1 MKQISLQVEHLTV
14 QLSGKTILKD
24 VSFAVHEGEVLAIVG
39 KSGSGKSTLIKA
51 LSGHCFSSGDISFTA
66 RHNGEALVVA
76 ITQQHK
82 FKNLSNVSSFYYQ
95 QRFNSSDAED
105 TVLLND
111 ALQQITTDDEAIANV
126 LSWLGITHVRYTR
139 LIQLS
144 NGEQKKLQLAKA
156 LLRQAD
162 WLLFDNPYTG
172 LDTTSRHSLS
182 TIMEELAAKGMGI
195 LLVTTESEIPA
206 AVTHVAV
213 LEKGA
218 LQQKMTHAAFDLHK
232 PATATA
238 ARPALPIQQGIP
250 EVYRYDSFATAVKMV
265 NTNVTYGSKKILHNI
280 NWEVKRGECWR
291 IAGGN
296 GAGKSTLLSLVNGD
310 NPQAFAN
317 EIYLFDR
324 RKGSGESIWDIKQKI
339 GYVSPELHQHFEPG
353 ATCFEVVASGLFD
366 TIGLFRQL
374 TDQQKK
380 ITLHWMELLQLTE
393 FANRRLLQLSNGEQR
408 MVLLARAMVKN
419 PPLLILDEPCQGL
432 DAQMTAAFIDMVNDI
447 CTVLK
452 KTLIYVSHYNEEVPS
467 CVTRTLLLESGKIAA

>member
-1 MKQISLQVEHLTV
+1 MKTTSLQVEHLTV

-24 VSFAVHEGEVLAIVG
+24 VSFAVHEGEVLAVVG

-51 LSGHCFSSGDISFTA
+51 LSGHCFSCGDISFTA
-66 RHNGEALVVA
+66 RHNGEPRVVA

-111 ALQQITTDDEAIANV
+111 VLQQITTDDQAITDV

-172 LDTTSRHSLS
+172 LDTASRHSLS
-182 TIMEELAAKGMGI
+182 MIMEQLAAKGIGI
-195 LLVTTESEIPA
+195 LLVTTESEIPP

-213 LEKGA
+213 LEKGY
-218 LQQKMTHAAFDLHK
+218 LQPRITHQAFDLHK
-232 PATATA
+232 PVTATVA
-238 ARPALPIQQGIP
+238 KQALPIQQGIP
-250 EVYRYDSFATAVKMV
+250 EVYRYDNFATAVKMV
-265 NTNVTYGSKKILHNI
+265 NTNVTYGNKKILHNI

-339 GYVSPELHQHFEPG
+339 GYVSPELHQHFETG

-374 TDQQKK
+374 TGQQKK
-380 ITLHWMELLQLTE
+380 ITLHWMELLQLTD
-393 FANRRLLQLSNGEQR
+393 FANRPLLQLSNGEQR
-408 MVLLARAMVKN
+408 LVLLARAMVKN

-432 DAQMTAAFIDMVNDI
+432 DAQMAAAFVEMVNDI
-447 CTVLK
+447 CTVLM